1 MNSTNAFVSL
11 LIEWN
16 GGLDPDLEQGT
27 VDGRL
32 LETVLH
38 SNAIY
43 LVQVK
48 HNYIETNGKIAKPDK
63 WCTSSTGR
71 YLEKVM

>member
-32 LETVLH
+32 LESVLH
-38 SNAIY
+38 SNPIY

-48 HNYIETNGKIAKPDK
+48 HNYTETNGKISKPE
-63 WCTSSTGR
+63 TMV
-71 YLEKVM
+71 YE